1 MAALTD
7 AALPGAPLVEP
18 KRRRGP
24 TQLWSRLGL
33 APFFGYVAV
42 FFILPTVLIAY
53 SAFRVKGD
61 GGASVFGGA
70 NVATAL
76 SGPYLDALWNSTKM
90 SLITAVVAA
99 VLGIVLAYAVVTSR
113 GGTLQRMVSTSA
125 AVLAN
130 FGGLPLAFLFVAAIG
145 NAGVLTTFLQD
156 RFGVS
161 LREDLGLDLYSQS
174 GVQFVYLYF
183 LIPLMVL
190 TITPALEGLRP
201 EWREAAEGLGASG
214 WHYWRH
220 VAGPALLPHF
230 LGSLALLFCT
240 AFSSFATA
248 EALTNG
254 TLSITPLRIDSAL
267 SGNVLAGQENLG
279 SALAL
284 SMIVVVVPL
293 TLLYQLMQ
301 RRSSRWLR

>member
-1 MAALTD
+1 MSTITEI
-7 AALPGAPLVEP
+7 PSVEP
-18 KRRRGP
+18 RRRATP
-24 TQLWSRLGL
+24 ALLWSRLGL
-33 APFFGYVAV
+33 VPFFGYVAV
-42 FFILPTVLIAY
+42 FFILPTAVIAY

-61 GGASVFGGA
+61 GGFGGA
-70 NVATAL
+70 NMSAAL

-90 SLITAVVAA
+90 SLISAAVAA

-113 GGTLQRMVSTSA
+113 GGVLQRMVSTSA

-145 NAGVLTTFLQD
+145 NAGVLTAFVDKHL
-156 RFGVS
+156 GLS

-201 EWREAAEGLGASG
+201 EWREAAEGLGAQG
-214 WHYWRH
+214 WQYWRH

-301 RRSSRWLR
+301 RRSSRWLQ

>member
-1 MAALTD
+1 MRTTS
-7 AALPGAPLVEP
+7 PPSTRI
-18 KRRRGP
+18 KTKSSS

-33 APFFGYVAV
+33 VPFFCYVAV
-42 FFILPTVLIAY
+42 FFILPTAVIAY
-53 SAFRVKGD
+53 SAFRAKDD
-61 GGASVFGGA
+61 GGVSAFGVA
-70 NVATAL
+70 NMTAAL

-90 SLITAVVAA
+90 SLISAVIAA
-99 VLGIVLAYAVVTSR
+99 ALGLVLAYAVVTSR
-113 GGTLQRMVSTSA
+113 GGVLQRMVSTSA

-145 NAGVLTTFLQD
+145 NAGVLTSFVREHL
-156 RFGVS
+156 GLS

-201 EWREAAEGLGASG
+201 EWREAAEGLGAKG
-214 WHYWRH
+214 WHYWRY

-284 SMIVVVVPL
+284 SMIIVVVPL

-301 RRSSRWLR
+301 RRSSRWLQ